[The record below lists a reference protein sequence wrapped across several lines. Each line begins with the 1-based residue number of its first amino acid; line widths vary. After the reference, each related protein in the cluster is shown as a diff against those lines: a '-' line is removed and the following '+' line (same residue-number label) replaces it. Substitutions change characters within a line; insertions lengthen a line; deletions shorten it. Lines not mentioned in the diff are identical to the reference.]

1 VFAVFALQYTKRGKL
16 TAELA
21 ATYGWAADG
30 EPRPLYE
37 YRFEGLPLS
46 PASSE
51 DGSP

>member
-1 VFAVFALQYTKRGKL
+1 MFAVLELQYTKRGKMN
-16 TAELA
+16 AELA

-37 YRFEGLPLS
+37 YRFDGAPLS